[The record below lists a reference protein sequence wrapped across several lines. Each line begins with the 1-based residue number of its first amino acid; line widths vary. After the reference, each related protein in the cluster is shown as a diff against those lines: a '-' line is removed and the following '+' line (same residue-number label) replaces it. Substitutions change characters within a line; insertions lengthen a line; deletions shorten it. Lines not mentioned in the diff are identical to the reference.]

1 MDTYKHR
8 CFSVDLSVP
17 IRVNLWLNF
26 LGAKMRSVL
35 TLLMFGI
42 CFGCSA
48 PPTVEQSQSGPP
60 APTAST
66 PVTTVSTTV
75 PGLPSQTGSQYTAAD
90 IEAKLGIVSLA
101 KTDLVCLRILNAT
114 LKESDEFY
122 AVVPNERPHVIHKLR
137 IKEKV
142 PTSCVRGSSDMPDS
156 ELITS
161 RTSYYLAEFLTS
173 NDELSLIFGIA
184 VVGTASAPTMD
195 KRVATVELT
204 GTPPREYF
212 RECTGN
218 ESVLYTVWSGKPL
231 IGKRIWNRAIYL
243 EYDTVPSC
251 TKKDYQGIDNE

>member
-1 MDTYKHR
+1 MDTDKHR

-48 PPTVEQSQSGPP
+48 PPTVEQSESGPP

-75 PGLPSQTGSQYTAAD
+75 PGLPSQTGSQDTAAD
-90 IEAKLGIVSLA
+90 IEAKLGIVSLTQ
-101 KTDLVCLRILNAT
+101 TDLVCLRILNAT
-114 LKESDEFY
+114 LKPSDEFY
-122 AVVPNERPHVIHKLR
+122 AVVPNETPHVIHKLR

-142 PTSCVRGSSDMPDS
+142 PTSCVRGSSDVPDS

-173 NDELSLIFGIA
+173 NEELSLIFGIA
-184 VVGTASAPTMD
+184 VVGVSKAPTLE
-195 KRVATVELT
+195 KGVARAELT
-204 GTPPREYF
+204 GAPPAEYF

-218 ESVLYTVWSGKPL
+218 ESILYAVWTGKPQ

-243 EYDTVPSC
+243 EYDTVPNC
-251 TKKDYQGIDNE
+251 TKKDYEGIDE